1 MKTILVP
8 VDFSSCSREGLRY
21 AIAFANEF
29 GAKLILLHTTYLGYI
44 YSCEGTAIYDIP
56 ALQKAARKAAERK
69 MRDLVRSLDFGAVKF
84 ETAFTDGSPVVDICA
99 FAKDHDV
106 DLIITSTHG
115 FTGFTHVLIGS
126 IAEQVVRHAPCSVL
140 VVPSHPRVRAA
151 NLAKSA
157 GAKVNRVA
165 RQRQS
170 PNVPIGKA
178 VTRKDRRDAPRNE
191 EKSFQR
197 LNVTRRILP
206 QSVPTSPLGFK
217 IERILVPLDFSPASM
232 EALDYAVWLAK
243 QFRAAIHLVH
253 VYPPDEASA
262 MPGAGHLLFE
272 SAEAI
277 ERLNEEL
284 TGIHRKHVPTFR
296 PENCHIRSGRP
307 YEQIVGLAREPDADL
322 IALSTRGH
330 SGLKHLLLGSTAERV
345 VRNAP
350 CPVLVTRKRKQK
362 SKANSK
368 TFAIRTILVPTDFS
382 QYSLAGT
389 EYAAFLAKNLHATL
403 RLFHAMYPY
412 TNYVFVDRAGV
423 RLSGL
428 AEAVEETARQE
439 MNALKQMDFL
449 RGLPVQT
456 ELLPGLA
463 VDEICAAAG
472 EPDVDLIVTSTHGRT
487 GLKHAL
493 IGSVAEHV
501 VRYAERPVLVVPAV
515 TPNPNGKILC
525 QIL

>member
-1 MKTILVP
+1 MTP
-8 VDFSSCSREGLRY
+8 D
-21 AIAFANEF
+21 
-29 GAKLILLHTTYLGYI
+29 
-44 YSCEGTAIYDIP
+44 
-56 ALQKAARKAAERK
+56 
-69 MRDLVRSLDFGAVKF
+69 
-84 ETAFTDGSPVVDICA
+84 
-99 FAKDHDV
+99 
-106 DLIITSTHG
+106 TST
-115 FTGFTHVLIGS
+115 
-126 IAEQVVRHAPCSVL
+126 A
-140 VVPSHPRVRAA
+140 
-151 NLAKSA
+151 
-157 GAKVNRVA
+157 
-165 RQRQS
+165 
-170 PNVPIGKA
+170 
-178 VTRKDRRDAPRNE
+178 
-191 EKSFQR
+191 
-197 LNVTRRILP
+197 
-206 QSVPTSPLGFK
+206 VPTSPLGFK
-217 IERILVPLDFSPASM
+217 IERILVPLDFSSASM
-232 EALDYAVWLAK
+232 EALDYAVSMAK
-243 QFRAAIHLVH
+243 QFHAAIHLVH

-262 MPGAGHLLFE
+262 PGAGHLLFE

-296 PENCHIRSGRP
+296 PENCHIRGGRP
-307 YEQIVGLAREPDADL
+307 YEEIVRVAREIDADL

-382 QYSLAGT
+382 QCALAGT

-439 MNALKQMDFL
+439 MDALRQMDFL

-472 EPDVDLIVTSTHGRT
+472 DPEVDLIVTSTHGRT

-501 VRYAERPVLVVPAV
+501 VRYAGRPVLVVPSRHAES
-515 TPNPNGKILC
+515 
-525 QIL
+525 